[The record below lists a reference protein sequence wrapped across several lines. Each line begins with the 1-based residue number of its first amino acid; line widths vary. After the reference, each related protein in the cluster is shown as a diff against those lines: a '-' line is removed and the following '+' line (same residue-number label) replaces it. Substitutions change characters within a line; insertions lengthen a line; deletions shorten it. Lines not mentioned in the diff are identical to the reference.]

1 LLYLYIMKIVI
12 TESQLSVIKYSD
24 LLVEER
30 IKFNIPIPEDII
42 KIKDIFKKNNYKLFV
57 VGGAVRD
64 AILGKTPKDYD
75 LTTDATPDE
84 VETILNNSGYKTLPT
99 GKAFGVINVFTDN
112 DEYEIATFRSESYS
126 ENDKR
131 RPDKVEF
138 TDIETDAKRRDF
150 TINALYYD
158 IDTGEV
164 VDLVGGV
171 EDLKNDVVRTV
182 GNPDDRFNEDRLR
195 ILRAIRFAGR
205 FGSDLDSDVDQSLQ
219 KNSSLEGISG
229 ERIKDEFIKGIKS
242 SKSTIHFLQLINKYN
257 LFDPI
262 FMGLNVSK
270 DFIENKDHI
279 LVISRLLKNND
290 LSTIGKNLNNLKYS
304 VDEIKDITFLINL
317 KNISLDNI
325 IQLKRLQKNTK
336 LSNKQINDFG
346 NLEGINQKILRAF
359 INFNL
364 TVSGDEIMKKMNL
377 KPGKEVGD
385 TINKLELEKFK
396 NSL

>member
-1 LLYLYIMKIVI
+1 MKIVI
-12 TESQLSVIKYSD
+12 TESQLNVIMCSD

-99 GKAFGVINVFTDN
+99 GKSFGVINVFTDN

-205 FGSDLDSDVDQSLQ
+205 FGSDLDSDVDRSLQ

-229 ERIKDEFIKGIKS
+229 ERIRDEFIKGIKS
-242 SKSTIHFLQLINKYN
+242 SKSTIHFLQLIDKYN
-257 LFDPI
+257 LFDSI
-262 FMGLNVSK
+262 FKGLKVSK
-270 DFIENKDHI
+270 DFIENKDYI

-290 LSTIGKNLNNLKYS
+290 LLTIGKILNNLKYS

-317 KNISLDNI
+317 KNISLDNV
-325 IQLKRLQKNTK
+325 IQLKRSQKNTK
-336 LSNKQINDFG
+336 LSNDQIMTFG
-346 NLEGINQKILRAF
+346 KLEGIDKKIIEAF
-359 INFNL
+359 VNFNL
-364 TVSGDEIMKKMNL
+364 TVSGDEIMKRMNL
-377 KPGKEVGD
+377 KPGKELGD
-385 TINKLELEKFK
+385 KINKLELEKFK
-396 NSL
+396 NSI

>member
-1 LLYLYIMKIVI
+1 MKIII
-12 TESQLSVIKYSD
+12 TESQLNVIVSSD

-42 KIKDIFKKNNYKLFV
+42 KIKDIFKNNNYKIFV

-64 AILGKTPKDYD
+64 AILGKMPKDYD

-126 ENDKR
+126 ETDKR

-138 TDIETDAKRRDF
+138 SDIETDAKRRDF

-158 IDTGEV
+158 IDTGEI
-164 VDLVGGV
+164 VDMVGGV
-171 EDLKNDVVRTV
+171 NDLKNDIVRTV

-205 FGSDLDSDVDQSLQ
+205 FGSDLDDNVDQSLQ
-219 KNSSLEGISG
+219 RNSSLEGISG
-229 ERIKDEFIKGIKS
+229 ERIRDEFIKGVIS
-242 SKSTIHFLQLINKYN
+242 SKSTIDFLQLIDKYN
-257 LFDPI
+257 LFDSI
-262 FMGLNVSK
+262 FRGLSISK
-270 DFIENKDHI
+270 DFIDIKDPI

-290 LSTIGKNLNNLKYS
+290 LSTIGKKLNNLKYS

-317 KNISLDNI
+317 RNMSLDNV
-325 IQLKRLQKNTK
+325 IQLKRIQKNTN
-336 LSNKQINDFG
+336 LSDDQIMTFG
-346 NLEGINQKILRAF
+346 NLEGIDKKLLKAF
-359 INFNL
+359 VNFNL
-364 TVSGDEIMKKMNL
+364 TVSGDDVMKKMNL

-385 TINKLELEKFK
+385 MINKIELDNFK
-396 NSL
+396 KII

>member
-1 LLYLYIMKIVI
+1 MKIVI
-12 TESQLSVIKYSD
+12 TESQLNKIMYSD

-30 IKFNIPIPEDII
+30 IKFNISIPEDII

-64 AILGKTPKDYD
+64 AVLGKTPKDYD

-126 ENDKR
+126 ESDKR

-171 EDLKNDVVRTV
+171 EDLKNDIVRTV

-205 FGSDLDSDVDQSLQ
+205 FGSDLDNNVDQSLQ
-219 KNSSLEGISG
+219 RNSSIDGISG
-229 ERIKDEFIKGIKS
+229 ERIRDEFIKGIIS
-242 SKSTIHFLQLINKYN
+242 SKSTIHFLQLIDKYN
-257 LFDPI
+257 LFDSI
-262 FMGLNVSK
+262 FRGLSVSK
-270 DFIENKDHI
+270 DFIEIKDPI

-290 LSTIGKNLNNLKYS
+290 LSTIGKKLNNLKYS

-317 KNISLDNI
+317 KNMSLDNV
-325 IQLKRLQKNTK
+325 IQLKRIQKNTN
-336 LSNKQINDFG
+336 LSDDQIMTFG
-346 NLEGINQKILRAF
+346 NLEGIDKKLLNAF
-359 INFNL
+359 VNFNL
-364 TVSGDEIMKKMNL
+364 TVSGDDVMKKMNL

-385 TINKLELEKFK
+385 MINKIELDNFK
-396 NSL
+396 KII

>member
-1 LLYLYIMKIVI
+1 MKIII
-12 TESQLSVIKYSD
+12 TESQFNEIMTSN
-24 LLVEER
+24 LLFEER
-30 IKFNIPIPEDII
+30 IKFEMSIPEDII
-42 KIKDIFKKNNYKLFV
+42 KIKDIFKNNNYKLFV

-64 AILGKTPKDYD
+64 SLLGKQPKDYD

-99 GKAFGVINVFTDN
+99 GKAFGVINVFTDK

-126 ENDKR
+126 EMDKR
-131 RPDKVEF
+131 RPEKVEF

-182 GNPDDRFNEDRLR
+182 GSPDDRFNEDRLR

-205 FGSDLDSDVDQSLQ
+205 FGSDLDADVDQSLQ
-219 KNSSLEGISG
+219 RNSSLDGISG
-229 ERIKDEFIKGIKS
+229 ERIRDEFIKGIQS
-242 SKSTIHFLQLINKYN
+242 SKSTIHFLQLIDRYG
-257 LFDPI
+257 LFNSI
-262 FMGLNVSK
+262 FKGLNVSK
-270 DFIENKDHI
+270 DFIDNKDYI

-290 LSTIGKNLNNLKYS
+290 LPKIASVLNDLKYS

-317 KNISLDNI
+317 KNISLDNVI
-325 IQLKRLQKNTK
+325 KLKRLQKNTK
-336 LSNKQINDFG
+336 LSDDQIMTFG
-346 NLEGINQKILRAF
+346 NLENVDSKFLNAF
-359 INFNL
+359 INFKL
-364 TVSGDEIMKKMNL
+364 TVNGDEIMKKMNL
-377 KPGKEVGD
+377 KPGKEVG
-385 TINKLELEKFK
+385 TVINDLELENFK
-396 NSL
+396 KLL